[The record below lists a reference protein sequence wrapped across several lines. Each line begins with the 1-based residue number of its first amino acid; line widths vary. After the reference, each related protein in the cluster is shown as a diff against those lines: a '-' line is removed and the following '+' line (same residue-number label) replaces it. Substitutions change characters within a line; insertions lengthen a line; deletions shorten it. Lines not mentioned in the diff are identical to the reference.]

1 LNRWTKYAKQGIKEH
16 AQPETTLKIC
26 NETEAIFRNNMM
38 RLAYNLITRSQG
50 NAITREICR
59 NKFLECESQIES
71 EFLKSGT
78 DEKQTHKNSNETFGN
93 TNEPPILDPVR
104 KRSKGDGN
112 KRIKGHFEKKKEK
125 DINT

>member
-1 LNRWTKYAKQGIKEH
+1 LNRWTKYAKQGIKEY
-16 AQPETTLKIC
+16 AQPETTLKTY
-26 NETEAIFRNNMM
+26 NETETDFHNNMM

-59 NKFLECESQIES
+59 NKFLECE
-71 EFLKSGT
+71 FLKSGT
-78 DEKQTHKNSNETFGN
+78 EEKQTHKNSNETFGN

-112 KRIKGHFEKKKEK
+112 KRIKGHFERKKKTSTRE
-125 DINT
+125 